1 MPAAGQGAL
10 AVITRKDSEFKET
23 IRKLNHYFSFQ
34 EVLAEK
40 TILEEIGVG
49 CQWPIGAISRI
60 KNNKLELN
68 SILLDK
74 NGEILYQ
81 DTIRGSIT
89 EAESMGKQIGKNM
102 LEFL

>member
-1 MPAAGQGAL
+1 ML
-10 AVITRKDSEFKET
+10 KKDSEFKET
-23 IRKLNHYFSFQ
+23 IAKLNHYFSFQ

-49 CQWPIGAISRI
+49 CQWPIGAIAGI

-81 DTIRGSIT
+81 ETIRGSIR
-89 EAESMGKQIGKNM
+89 EAEEMGRKIGRNM